1 MRTRSLRWR
10 LALTYAGMA
19 LLTAVILGGILL
31 AVLANHYTRAE
42 DSYLNASAKLVVADP
57 PPLTTMQDLTT
68 WAQAAALTTQTR
80 VQVYSQDGALVVDS
94 GSPDTLDAETLMG
107 RGEGFGHGRGDHD
120 GLPNPLGNGLF
131 GTGGDARSSRS
142 LTMDMGNG
150 AYVKLS
156 EGPASGR
163 DALMSAAVAWIL
175 AAALAVGLAALAGYL
190 VAARIARPVVA
201 LTDASDRM
209 AAGDLGARAPVAGG
223 DEVGRLGES
232 FNGMAERVETT
243 VTSLRRFVAD
253 AAHEIGTPLTAL
265 QADLELAERKATSDD
280 ERRLVDRALA
290 QTGRLASLS
299 DNLLQLSRLEAGE
312 TAGERESADLAT
324 VARELAD
331 GVASR
336 AEQAGVELVLDVAAG
351 PLPVPVEH
359 ARLQTILANLLDN
372 AVKFTPEGGAVTLT
386 RAARRRPRR
395 WRTVA
400 DTGVGIPADEQG
412 EIFGRF
418 HRARNVSAYPGNGLG
433 LAIVKAA
440 VERGG
445 GGVTSRA
452 PRRARP
458 SASRCRWRS
467 AGAGRRRGPALRRQL
482 CAGGLVGDSRRCG
495 GTSVAA
501 ALRRRLSPHRAATG
515 RYRLSRRPC
524 ARRLTPPARR
534 PAAGLRPP
542 ALTTAGLGVAGRR
555 RARPS
560 PGS

>member
-57 PPLTTMQDLTT
+57 PPLTTMQDLTS

-80 VQVYSQDGALVVDS
+80 VQVYSQDGTLVVDS
-94 GSPDTLDAETLMG
+94 GSPNTLDAETLLG
-107 RGEGFGHGRGDHD
+107 RGDGFGHGRGSHHD

-312 TAGERESADLAT
+312 PAGERAERRPGGRRPRAGRRRGLTGRAGRRR
-324 VARELAD
+324 ARA
-331 GVASR
+331 R
-336 AEQAGVELVLDVAAG
+336 RRRRPAAG
-351 PLPVPVEH
+351 PRRARPPADDPRQPARQRREVH
-359 ARLQTILANLLDN
+359 AGGRHRHAHRAQEGAQ
-372 AVKFTPEGGAVTLT
+372 AVA
-386 RAARRRPRR
+386 
-395 WRTVA
+395 TVA
-400 DTGVGIPADEQG
+400 DTGVGIPADEQR

-445 GGVTSRA
+445 GTVSFASSEAGTTFRVACRS
-452 PRRARP
+452 PRR
-458 SASRCRWRS
+458 
-467 AGAGRRRGPALRRQL
+467 RRR
-482 CAGGLVGDSRRCG
+482 
-495 GTSVAA
+495 VA
-501 ALRRRLSPHRAATG
+501 
-515 RYRLSRRPC
+515 
-524 ARRLTPPARR
+524 
-534 PAAGLRPP
+534 
-542 ALTTAGLGVAGRR
+542 
-555 RARPS
+555 
-560 PGS
+560 

>member
-94 GSPDTLDAETLMG
+94 GSPNTLDAETLMG

-131 GTGGDARSSRS
+131 GTGGDARSSRT

-265 QADLELAERKATSDD
+265 QADLELAERKATSED

-372 AVKFTPEGGAVTLT
+372 AVKFTPEGGAVTLSV
-386 RAARRRPRR
+386 RREGDQAVA
-395 WRTVA
+395 TVA
-400 DTGVGIPADEQG
+400 DTGVGIPGDEQG

-445 GGVTSRA
+445 GTVDIRELRGGDHR
-452 PRRARP
+452 PRRA
-458 SASRCRWRS
+458 A
-467 AGAGRRRGPALRRQL
+467 AG
-482 CAGGLVGDSRRCG
+482 VGDRRARRCPARPAG
-495 GTSVAA
+495 QPAAVA
-501 ALRRRLSPHRAATG
+501 
-515 RYRLSRRPC
+515 RLSRK
-524 ARRLTPPARR
+524 AQSAAGSLPPASRAGTSTVLG
-534 PAAGLRPP
+534 AA
-542 ALTTAGLGVAGRR
+542 A
-555 RARPS
+555 PS
-560 PGS
+560 PAPS

>member
-1 MRTRSLRWR
+1 
-10 LALTYAGMA
+10 MA

-42 DSYLNASAKLVVADP
+42 DDYLNASAQLIVADP
-57 PPLTTMQDLTT
+57 PPLTTMPDLTA
-68 WAQAAALTTQTR
+68 WARAAALTTQTR
-80 VQVYSQDGALVVDS
+80 VQVYSQDGTLIVDS
-94 GSPDTLDAETLMG
+94 GSPNTLDPDTLLD
-107 RGEGFGHGRGDHD
+107 RGEGFGHGREDHD
-120 GLPNPLGNGLF
+120 GLPDPLGNGLF
-131 GTGGDARSSRS
+131 GTGGDTRSGRS
-142 LTMDMGNG
+142 LTMDMGTG
-150 AYVKLS
+150 AYVTLS

-232 FNGMAERVETT
+232 FNGMADRVETT

-265 QADLELAERKATSDD
+265 QADLELAERKTTSDD
-280 ERRLVDRALA
+280 QRRLVDRALV
-290 QTGRLASLS
+290 QTSRLASLS

-312 TAGERESADLAT
+312 ATGGPEIADLAA

-331 GVASR
+331 GAASR
-336 AEQAGVELVLDVAAG
+336 AEQAGVELLVDVAAG
-351 PLPVPVEH
+351 PLTVPVEH
-359 ARLQTILANLLDN
+359 ARLQTVLSNLLDN
-372 AVKFTPEGGAVTLT
+372 AVKFTPEGGTITLAV
-386 RAARRRPRR
+386 RQEGSSAVA
-395 WRTVA
+395 TVA
-400 DTGVGIPADEQG
+400 DTGVGIPRDEQR

-445 GGVTSRA
+445 GTVTFS
-452 PRRARP
+452 
-458 SASRCRWRS
+458 SSD
-467 AGAGRRRGPALRRQL
+467 AGTTFKVTLP
-482 CAGGLVGDSRRCG
+482 
-495 GTSVAA
+495 VA
-501 ALRRRLSPHRAATG
+501 
-515 RYRLSRRPC
+515 
-524 ARRLTPPARR
+524 
-534 PAAGLRPP
+534 
-542 ALTTAGLGVAGRR
+542 
-555 RARPS
+555 
-560 PGS
+560 

>member
-1 MRTRSLRWR
+1 VHTRSLRLR
-10 LALTYAGMA
+10 LSLTYAGMA

-31 AVLANHYTRAE
+31 AVLGNHYTRAE
-42 DSYLNASAKLVVADP
+42 DAYLRAGAKLVVADP
-57 PPLTTMQDLTT
+57 PPLTTVEDLTS
-68 WAQAAALTTQTR
+68 WSQAAALTTQTR
-80 VQVYSQDGALVVDS
+80 VQIYGPDGTLVVDS
-94 GSPDTLDAETLMG
+94 GPPNRLDAESLLG
-107 RGEGFGHGRGDHD
+107 RGDGFGHDGRDRD

-131 GTGGDARSSRS
+131 GSSSSSRSSRS

-163 DALMSAAVAWIL
+163 DALVSAALAWIL

-201 LTDASDRM
+201 LTEASDRM

-232 FNGMAERVETT
+232 FNGMATRVETT

-280 ERRLVDRALA
+280 ERRLVGRALG
-290 QTGRLASLS
+290 QTERLASLS
-299 DNLLQLSRLEAGE
+299 NNLLQLSRLEADE
-312 TAGERESADLAT
+312 PAGGVPSADLAA

-331 GVASR
+331 GAASR
-336 AEQAGVELVLDVAAG
+336 AEQAGIDLDLDIAET
-351 PLPVPVEH
+351 PLAVPLGRS
-359 ARLQTILANLLDN
+359 RLQTVLANLLDN
-372 AVKFTPEGGAVTLT
+372 ALKFTPDGGTVSLSVRRDEGSAV
-386 RAARRRPRR
+386 A
-395 WRTVA
+395 TVA
-400 DTGVGIPADEQG
+400 DTGVGIPADEQA

-445 GGVTSRA
+445 GTVSFTSSEAGTTFRVTL
-452 PRRARP
+452 P
-458 SASRCRWRS
+458 
-467 AGAGRRRGPALRRQL
+467 LI
-482 CAGGLVGDSRRCG
+482 
-495 GTSVAA
+495 
-501 ALRRRLSPHRAATG
+501 
-515 RYRLSRRPC
+515 
-524 ARRLTPPARR
+524 
-534 PAAGLRPP
+534 
-542 ALTTAGLGVAGRR
+542 
-555 RARPS
+555 
-560 PGS
+560 

>member
-19 LLTAVILGGILL
+19 LLTAVILGGILI

-42 DSYLNASAKLVVADP
+42 DSYLDASAKLVVADP
-57 PPLTTMQDLTT
+57 PPLTTYQDLTW

-80 VQVYSQDGALVVDS
+80 VQVYAQDGTLVVDS
-94 GSPDTLDAETLMG
+94 GSPDELDAEALLD
-107 RGEGFGHGRGDHD
+107 RDDGFGHGGRERDRD

-131 GTGGDARSSRS
+131 GTGGGARSDRS

-175 AAALAVGLAALAGYL
+175 AAALAVGLAALAGSL
-190 VAARIARPVVA
+190 IAARIARPVVA
-201 LTDASDRM
+201 LTEASDRM

-232 FNGMAERVETT
+232 FNGMAARVETT

-265 QADLELAERKATSDD
+265 QADLELAERKATSAD

-312 TAGERESADLAT
+312 PAGERQSTDLAA
-324 VARELAD
+324 VALELAD

-351 PLPVPVEH
+351 PLPVPMGH
-359 ARLQTILANLLDN
+359 ARLQTVLANLLDN
-372 AVKFTPEGGAVTLT
+372 AVKFTPEGGSVTLAT
-386 RAARRRPRR
+386 RREGAQVVA
-395 WRTVA
+395 TVA
-400 DTGVGIPADEQG
+400 DTGVGIPADEQR
-412 EIFGRF
+412 EIFERF

-440 VERGG
+440 VER
-445 GGVTSRA
+445 S
-452 PRRARP
+452 
-458 SASRCRWRS
+458 
-467 AGAGRRRGPALRRQL
+467 
-482 CAGGLVGDSRRCG
+482 G
-495 GTSVAA
+495 GTVSFASSEAGTTFVV
-501 ALRRRLSPHRAATG
+501 RLPLA
-515 RYRLSRRPC
+515 
-524 ARRLTPPARR
+524 
-534 PAAGLRPP
+534 
-542 ALTTAGLGVAGRR
+542 
-555 RARPS
+555 
-560 PGS
+560 